1 MADKLNYSATGH
13 SITDEELAVPAGA
26 GDVTAN
32 LEHDTIMS
40 DNLIIR
46 TAAGGGG
53 TLLTSPTDYELSD
66 YDSLYEA
73 YRELT
78 FHNYQ
83 STTVYVSYYT
93 VGDYI
98 DAADVNEKAIGA
110 VSSTD
115 NAIVRFDGTT
125 GKTIQNSLVTI
136 DDSGN
141 INIPSGT
148 KYKIN
153 GSDLSY
159 MDIGAQASDAT
170 LTALAGLSTAAD
182 KMIYFTAADTA
193 TVTDLTSF
201 ARTILDD
208 SDAATVRS
216 TIDAAQT
223 SHSHSASDITSGT
236 LAVAR
241 GGTGIASYTIGNFI
255 YASAATT
262 LAQRTPAQVLSD
274 ISAMPLA
281 GGTFSGNVNFAD
293 YLAQR
298 PEIKD
303 YAETVYAHGTTGGAK
318 TIDLTNGNIQ
328 TITLNAATTFTF
340 SNPPASGKA
349 GSLTIILTQ
358 GATAYSVTWP
368 ASVDWSLGS
377 TPDLEG
383 VSADYVLTFITLDGG
398 TKWFGWLSGRD
409 FS

>member
-13 SITDEELAVPAGA
+13 SITDEELAIPAGA

-159 MDIGAQASDAT
+159 TDIGAQASDAT
-170 LTALAGLSTAAD
+170 LTALAGLSTAAN

-193 TVTDLTSF
+193 AVTDLTSF
-201 ARTILDD
+201 ARMILDD
-208 SDAATVRS
+208 SDAGTVRS
-216 TIDAAQT
+216 TIGAASS
-223 SHSHSASDITSGT
+223 SHEHSASDITSGT
-236 LAVAR
+236 LGTAR
-241 GGTGIASYTIGNFI
+241 GGTNLASFTSGSYF
-255 YASAATT
+255 YASSTSVI
-262 LAQRTPAQVLSD
+262 AQKTPAEVLSD

-281 GGTFSGNVNFAD
+281 GGTFSGTVNFAD
-293 YLAQR
+293 NIAQR

-318 TIDLTNGNIQ
+318 TIDLTNGNIH
-328 TITLNAATTFTF
+328 TITLNAATTFAF

-349 GSLTIILTQ
+349 GSLTLIINQ
-358 GATAYSVTWP
+358 GTTAYAVTWP
-368 ASVDWSLGS
+368 SSVDWSGGS
-377 TPDLEG
+377 APDLST
-383 VSADYVLTFITLDGG
+383 VSTDYVLTFLTLDGG
-398 TKWFGWLSGRD
+398 TTWRGWLSGSA
-409 FS
+409 FA

>member
-13 SITDEELAVPAGA
+13 SITDEELAVPAGG

-66 YDSLYEA
+66 YDSLYEV

-98 DAADVNEKAIGA
+98 DAADVNEKTIGA
-110 VSSTD
+110 ASSTD

-159 MDIGAQASDAT
+159 TDIGAQASDAT
-170 LTALAGLSTAAD
+170 LTALAGLSTAAN

-208 SDAATVRS
+208 SDAGTVRS
-216 TIDAAQT
+216 TIGAASS
-223 SHSHSASDITSGT
+223 SHEHSASDITSGT
-236 LAVAR
+236 LGTAR
-241 GGTGIASYTIGNFI
+241 GGTNLASFTSGSYF
-255 YASAATT
+255 YASSTSVI
-262 LAQRTPAQVLSD
+262 AQKTPAEVLSD

-281 GGTFSGNVNFAD
+281 GGTFSGTVNFAD
-293 YLAQR
+293 NIAQR

-349 GSLTIILTQ
+349 GSLTLIINQ
-358 GATAYSVTWP
+358 GTTAYAVTWP
-368 ASVDWSLGS
+368 SSVDWSGGS
-377 TPDLEG
+377 APDLST
-383 VSADYVLTFITLDGG
+383 VSTDYVLVFLTTDGG
-398 TKWFGWLSGRD
+398 TTWRGWLSGSA
-409 FS
+409 FA

>member
-159 MDIGAQASDAT
+159 MDVGAQASDAT
-170 LTALAGLSTAAD
+170 LTALAGLSTAAN

-223 SHSHSASDITSGT
+223 SHSHAASDITSGT

-281 GGTFSGNVNFAD
+281 GGTFTGNVNFAD
-293 YLAQR
+293 NIAQR

-318 TIDLTNGNIQ
+318 TIDLTNGNIH

-349 GSLTIILTQ
+349 GSLTLIITQ
-358 GATAYSVTWP
+358 ASTAVSVTWP
-368 ASVDWSLGS
+368 ASVEWVYGS
-377 TPDLEG
+377 APDLSG
-383 VSADYVLTFITLDGG
+383 DSTDYVLVFLTTDGG
-398 TKWFGWLSGRD
+398 TTWRGWLSGSA
-409 FS
+409 FL

>member
-13 SITDEELAVPAGA
+13 SITDEELAIPAGA

-159 MDIGAQASDAT
+159 TDIGAQASDAT
-170 LTALAGLSTAAD
+170 LTALAGLSTAAN

-193 TVTDLTSF
+193 AVTDLTSF

-208 SDAATVRS
+208 SDAGTVRS
-216 TIDAAQT
+216 TIGAASS
-223 SHSHSASDITSGT
+223 SHEHSASDITSGT
-236 LAVAR
+236 LGTAR
-241 GGTGIASYTIGNFI
+241 GGTNLASFTSGSYF
-255 YASAATT
+255 YASSTSVI
-262 LAQRTPAQVLSD
+262 AQKTPAEVLSD

-281 GGTFSGNVNFAD
+281 GGTFSGNVTFAD
-293 YLAQR
+293 YQIIR
-298 PEIKD
+298 PTIKD
-303 YAETVYAHGTTGGAK
+303 YAEAVKAHGTTGGSI
-318 TIDLTNGNIQ
+318 TCNLEDGNIH

-349 GSLTIILTQ
+349 GSLTLIINQ
-358 GATAYSVTWP
+358 GTTAYAVTWP
-368 ASVDWSLGS
+368 ASVDWAGGS
-377 TPDLEG
+377 APDLST
-383 VSADYVLTFITLDGG
+383 VSTDYVLTFLTLDGG
-398 TKWFGWLSGRD
+398 TTWRGWLSGRA
-409 FS
+409 FA